1 MDKSELL
8 KHIESFKGGDKSKF
22 EIIYLE
28 TNNRLYNYIFSL
40 SDSLNNEDCIELVQE
55 TYIQVNN
62 KIDTLKDCRA
72 FYSWMFMI
80 ARNKAL
86 RYLDKRKKEVLLSED
101 GQGIFDQQSE
111 IDIDLLPEDL
121 LDSKEKQRMILDI
134 INSLPEEQKEVIYL
148 RYYNGLSV
156 KQIAEKLNISDGTV
170 KSRLNYGR
178 KKIQVEVEALE
189 KKGTKLYGLTGLPII
204 LFLLRYVL
212 QGEGISAADSQSI
225 LSNVVNSTSPGLG
238 ETEVINNSSNINSE
252 SSNSFDS
259 GKGLGDK
266 EVVRESLKATGKGV
280 GMKAIAAGVTTA
292 LLIGGGIFVYNN
304 QKNGS
309 STSPVIQEEN
319 RTDDGEREEDASK
332 DEIRLEIDWY
342 KIYVQELYDLAET
355 GNLISRDSSET
366 WTIDY
371 FLNEI
376 QLIDNGYSEPYYD
389 SVHPIWSVD
398 SINDISLEVKNVIDA
413 KKEVLELKEFNDKEK
428 EILKECDEMI
438 AYFLSHQEK
447 LDALND
453 RLKIVANHDG
463 NERAK
468 EAAVEF
474 NQKYEEYKKL
484 LENLR

>member
-156 KQIAEKLNISDGTV
+156 KQIAEKLKISDGTV

-212 QGEGISAADSQSI
+212 QGEGISEADSQII
-225 LSNVVNSTSPGLG
+225 LSNVVNSTGAGLG

-259 GKGLGDK
+259 GKGLSDK
-266 EVVRESLKATGKGV
+266 EVVRGSLKATGKGV
-280 GMKAIAAGVTTA
+280 GMKAIAAGVTA
-292 LLIGGGIFVYNN
+292 VLLIGGGIFVYNN
-304 QKNGS
+304 KNDS
-309 STSPVIQEEN
+309 ITSPVIQEEN
-319 RTDDGEREEDASK
+319 SASGEGVVEDTDNEELRFEVEK
-332 DEIRLEIDWY
+332 Y
-342 KIYVQELYDLAET
+342 KGHVEELYDLAET
-355 GNLISRDSSET
+355 GNLVSKDSSET

-398 SINDISLEVKNVIDA
+398 SINDIIGDVENVIDDR
-413 KKEVLELKEFNDKEK
+413 KEISGFKDINEKEK
-428 EILKECDEMI
+428 KTLRECDDMI
-438 AYFLSHQEK
+438 EYFLGHQEK

-463 NERAK
+463 SERAK
-468 EAAVEF
+468 ESAIEF
-474 NQKYEEYKKL
+474 NQKYEDYKKL
-484 LENLR
+484 LESLK

>member
-8 KHIESFKGGDKSKF
+8 KHIELFKNGDKSEF
-22 EIIYLE
+22 EVIYLE
-28 TNNRLYNYIFSL
+28 TNNKLYNYIFSL

-156 KQIAEKLNISDGTV
+156 KQIAEELNISDGTV

-225 LSNVVNSTSPGLG
+225 LSNVVNSTSAGLG

-252 SSNSFDS
+252 SSNFFDS

-266 EVVRESLKATGKGV
+266 NVVRESLKATGKGV
-280 GMKAIAAGVTTA
+280 GMKAIAAGVTA
-292 LLIGGGIFVYNN
+292 VLLIGGGIFVYNN
-304 QKNGS
+304 KNDS
-309 STSPVIQEEN
+309 ITSPVIQEEN
-319 RTDDGEREEDASK
+319 SASGEGVVEDTDNEELRFEVEK
-332 DEIRLEIDWY
+332 Y
-342 KIYVQELYDLAET
+342 KGHVEELYDLAET
-355 GNLISRDSSET
+355 GNLVSKDSSET

>member
-8 KHIESFKGGDKSKF
+8 KHIELFKNGDKSEF
-22 EIIYLE
+22 EVIYLE
-28 TNNRLYNYIFSL
+28 TNNKLYNYIFSL

-156 KQIAEKLNISDGTV
+156 KQIAEELNISDGTV

-225 LSNVVNSTSPGLG
+225 LSNVVNSTSAGLG

-252 SSNSFDS
+252 SSNFFDS

-266 EVVRESLKATGKGV
+266 NVVRESLKATGKGV
-280 GMKAIAAGVTTA
+280 GMKAIAAGVTA
-292 LLIGGGIFVYNN
+292 VLLIGGGIFVYNN
-304 QKNGS
+304 KNDS
-309 STSPVIQEEN
+309 ITSPVIQEEN
-319 RTDDGEREEDASK
+319 SASGEGVVEDTDNEELRFEVEK
-332 DEIRLEIDWY
+332 Y
-342 KIYVQELYDLAET
+342 KGHVEELYDLAGT
-355 GNLISRDSSET
+355 GNLVSKDSSET